1 MADTIPC
8 RKAFTSTL
16 LEKARQDRNI
26 IVLTSD
32 ARGSVT
38 LDEFAKALPEQF
50 VEIGIAEQDSVG
62 IGAGI
67 ASCGK
72 NVFVC
77 GPACFLS
84 ARSFEQVKVDVAY
97 SHTNVKVIGVSGGV
111 SYGALGMTHYSLHD
125 IAAMRAAHGI
135 AVILPADANQAVEM
149 TKALC
154 GFDGPVYVRM
164 GRNAVGD
171 VYEEGKVPFEIGKA
185 NLLKDG
191 NDITLVGTGETV
203 LHAFTAGK
211 KLEEAGIHAR
221 VIDMHTISPLDTE
234 ILLKAARETK
244 AIVTVEEHSIH
255 GGLGAAVSEFIIQNH
270 PLKMKILGIPE
281 GDIVAGSSPEIFKY
295 YGLDVD
301 GIAKAAKELLA

>member
-16 LEKARQDRNI
+16 LEQAKQNKNI
-26 IVLTSD
+26 VVLTSD

-38 LDEFAKALPEQF
+38 LDEFAKTLPEQF

-62 IGAGI
+62 ISAGI

-135 AVILPADANQAVEM
+135 TVILPADANQAAAM

-154 GFDGPVYVRM
+154 DYEGPVYVRM

-171 VYEEGKVPFEIGKA
+171 VYEKGNVPFVIGKA

-191 NDITLVGTGETV
+191 NDITLIGTGETV
-203 LHAFTAGK
+203 LHALNAGK

-234 ILLKAARETK
+234 ILLRAAKETK
-244 AIVTVEEHSIH
+244 AVITVEEHSIY
-255 GGLGAAVSEFIIQNH
+255 GGLGAAVSEFLIQNH
-270 PLKMKILGIPE
+270 PIKMKILGIPE
-281 GDIVAGSSPEIFKY
+281 GDIAAGNSLEIFKH
-295 YGLDVD
+295 YGLDEE
-301 GIAKAAKELLA
+301 GIVRAAKELLD

>member
-16 LEKARQDRNI
+16 LEKAKLNKNI
-26 IVLTSD
+26 VVLTSD

-38 LDEFAKALPEQF
+38 LDEFAKTLPEQF

-62 IGAGI
+62 ISAGL

-84 ARSFEQVKVDVAY
+84 ARSFEQVKIDVAY
-97 SHTNVKVIGVSGGV
+97 SHTNVKVVGVSGGV

-135 AVILPADANQAVEM
+135 TIILPSDANQAAEM
-149 TKALC
+149 IKALC
-154 GFDGPVYVRM
+154 DFDGPVYVRM

-171 VYEEGKVPFEIGKA
+171 VYQKDNVPFKIGKA

-191 NDITLVGTGETV
+191 RDITLVGTGETV
-203 LHAFTAGK
+203 LHALNAGK
-211 KLEEAGIHAR
+211 KLEELGIYAR
-221 VIDMHTISPLDTE
+221 IIDMHTLSPLDTE
-234 ILLKAARETK
+234 ILLKAAEETK
-244 AIVTVEEHSIH
+244 GIITVEEHSIH
-255 GGLGAAVSEFIIQNH
+255 GGLGSAVSEFLIQKQ
-270 PLKMKILGIPE
+270 PVKMKILGIPE
-281 GDIVAGSSPEIFKY
+281 GDIVAGNSLEIFKY
-295 YGLDVD
+295 YGLDSD
-301 GIAKAAKELLA
+301 GIVKAAKELLN